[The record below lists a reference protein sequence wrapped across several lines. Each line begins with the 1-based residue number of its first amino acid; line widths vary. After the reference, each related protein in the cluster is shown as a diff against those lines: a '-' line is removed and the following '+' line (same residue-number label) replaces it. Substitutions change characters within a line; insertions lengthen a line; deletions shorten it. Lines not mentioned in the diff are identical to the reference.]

1 MTGAHRMQG
10 VSHYENFPVASWL
23 CPPRLRPAIQAIYAF
38 ARTADDMADEGCVPA
53 HQRLADLAA
62 FEADLLAATAQHP
75 PGSDRWPEVFGP
87 LAPFLHGPQPLPLAL
102 LQALLS
108 AFREDVVRTRDQT
121 PYRTHDEVLD
131 YCARSANPV
140 GRLLLHLY
148 GIEDHAALARSD
160 AICTALQ
167 LINFWQDLSR
177 DLPQRRHYLNLV
189 DCTEAGL
196 TPDLAQLTSH
206 PDSAPASALAS
217 ARALIA
223 LQTSR
228 AVALMQ
234 SGAPLAL
241 QVPGRAGWELRLVV
255 QGGLQIAQKIEQ
267 LHHQTWT
274 TRPRLNAADLGIMGW
289 RAVRMA
295 WDNPAS

>member
-1 MTGAHRMQG
+1 MTIPRRIQG

-23 CPPRLRPAIQAIYAF
+23 CPPQLRPVIQAIYAF
-38 ARTADDMADEGCVPA
+38 ARTADDIADEGDAPA
-53 HQRLADLAA
+53 HQRLIELAA
-62 FEADLLAATAQHP
+62 FEADLLAAAATQSAQ
-75 PGSDRWPEVFGP
+75 SECWSEVFRP
-87 LAPFLHGPQPLPLAL
+87 LAPFLRGSRPLPLAL

-121 PYRTHDEVLD
+121 PYRTHDEVLN

-148 GIEDHAALARSD
+148 GIEDNAALMRSD

-177 DLPQRRHYLNLV
+177 DLPQRRYYLNQA
-189 DCTEAGL
+189 DCAAAGL
-196 TPDLAQLTSH
+196 TPDLAQLGSHSDSTS
-206 PDSAPASALAS
+206 AS

-223 LQTSR
+223 QQVAR
-228 AVALMQ
+228 AVALMH

-255 QGGLQIAQKIEQ
+255 QGGLRIAQKIEQ
-267 LHHQTWT
+267 LDYQTWAI
-274 TRPRLNAADLGIMGW
+274 RPRLNAVDVGLMGW
-289 RAVRMA
+289 RAARMA
-295 WDNPAS
+295 WDNPAP